1 MNSSGKV
8 LIIEDDPQLRMT
20 LTAYLE
26 DSGYTIFEA
35 VDGLEGLEV
44 FTENRP
50 EIVLTDLRMPKM
62 DGFAVIT
69 RIKELSPTTPV
80 IAFTG
85 TGDSLAADNALH
97 LGARECLF
105 KPIDLS
111 ILEAAVKMQ
120 LNSLIKGL

>member
-26 DSGYTIFEA
+26 DSGYAIFEA
-35 VDGLEGLEV
+35 ADGVEGLEI

-50 EIVLTDLRMPKM
+50 EIVLTDLRMPRM
-62 DGFAVIT
+62 DGFAVIA

-85 TGDSLAADNALH
+85 TGDPLAADNALR

-105 KPIDLS
+105 KPIDLE
-111 ILEAAVKMQ
+111 ILETVVKKA
-120 LNSLIKGL
+120 IKQVP